1 MLKAVKNYHY
11 NKRKKKK
18 TLQHQVILHL
28 EEYVFEASFTV
39 DLTFVKTTAYSE
51 IAYSGTFPPI
61 RIDIAVSMAV
71 ETPSSCQ

>member
-1 MLKAVKNYHY
+1 M
-11 NKRKKKK
+11 
-18 TLQHQVILHL
+18 
-28 EEYVFEASFTV
+28 FEASFTV